1 MPDTLEKQSVAG
13 GPAIS
18 PLAGKPAP
26 RELMIDVAR
35 LEREYFER
43 KPDVSDSNQLIAFGT
58 SGHRG
63 SPLHGTFT
71 EAHILAITQAIC
83 EYRKGQGI
91 DGPLYMGKDTHA
103 LSAPAQRA
111 RLLRCSRQMALRP
124 SSRRTM
130 V

>member
-1 MPDTLEKQSVAG
+1 MTL
-13 GPAIS
+13 S

-26 RELMIDVAR
+26 KELLIDVAR

-43 KPDVSDSNQLIAFGT
+43 TPEPDDPAQRVAFGT

-63 SPLHGTFT
+63 SSLRGSFN

-83 EYRKGQGI
+83 EYRRAQAI

-103 LSAPAQRA
+103 LSGPAQRTALEVLAANGHRGGDPA
-111 RLLRCSRQMALRP
+111 RRRL
-124 SSRRTM
+124 SRRRR
-130 V
+130 